1 MKTLIHLNHSF
12 FLLAGLIALIITG
25 CSKDDS
31 SSEQSQES
39 FSAPQ
44 SIVGKSL
51 IWKHNGYNDDTY
63 TFNFDGTVAVKSIV
77 NSALNAT
84 ISNSS
89 YIYTPYGD
97 GSASLQVKYTS
108 TFYTGTIKSV
118 IPLDVDFVF
127 TFYKEDS
134 GVYSAH
140 ETSKQLGTTK
150 KTGPFLL
157 GKVGD
162 LIKDDSFPI
171 VGNTNCEQRQY
182 IYNSMRKNLESTER
196 LRNSAGSASVRI
208 AAGNLIVQIKQN
220 MEKAKTDAKKVGCTL
235 Q

>member
-1 MKTLIHLNHSF
+1 MKTLIYLNHRFF
-12 FLLAGLIALIITG
+12 FLVGLIALLVIG
-25 CSKDDS
+25 CSKDDPS
-31 SSEQSQES
+31 PEQSQES
-39 FSAPQ
+39 FNAPQ

-63 TFNFDGTVAVKSIV
+63 TFNYDGTVAVKSVV
-77 NSALNAT
+77 NSVLNAT

-108 TFYTGTIKSV
+108 TFYTGTIKTV

-127 TFYKEDS
+127 TFYKDDS
-134 GVYSAH
+134 GVYSAQ

-162 LIKDDSFPI
+162 VIKDDSSPI
-171 VGNTNCEQRQY
+171 AGNANCEQRQY

-196 LRNSAGSASVRI
+196 LKNSAGSASVRI
-208 AAGNLIVQIKQN
+208 AASNLVVQIKRD
-220 MEKAKTDAKKVGCTL
+220 MEKAKSDAKKVGCTI